1 MEDRNRVA
9 PKDKRRKKKKKLNT
23 ALGIVSRVLKTLGTV
38 VLSVFLI
45 VIITTCIFATVL
57 TIYVLNFA
65 DTTSTVSLDRV
76 AESNISRFMYENP
89 QYDEKDP
96 NSQQYNLY
104 YAIRNNSK
112 HVLWVDIENI
122 PQYTQ
127 DCFVYSEDERFYEHD
142 GVDFKRTIGAFV
154 NIFLPI
160 YPGKQ
165 GGSTI
170 TQQTIKN
177 VTGDE
182 AREGIKGIERKIREI
197 FRTINVERVNRKE
210 DILQCY
216 LNVIPL
222 GTYKYDI
229 VGVQAAANFYFGKDV
244 KDLTLGESASLA
256 AMTTAP
262 AAYNPIEDP
271 EKNFIR
277 RKVCLN
283 KLLENGAID
292 DEEYNK
298 ALNEKLKLVGNFDY
312 SSETI
317 YDDETKDQ
325 GPTDYF
331 MDAALQ
337 EAEERI
343 AKYYGISN
351 DEASARLWDGGFNI
365 YTTVDYNMQ
374 KQLEQNMLNPANF
387 VTYTL
392 QDDTLLSAAIA
403 MDYTGNVKAV
413 YSGRS
418 KKTEMRTFNIA
429 TMGTRS
435 PGSCIKPIASY
446 APAMEQDII
455 NWSTKIKDEPITIQ
469 NAEGQSEKW
478 PDNYTDYGGHN
489 WSYKDMFAWQMLAQS
504 KNTAPAQLIK
514 KLTPEYSFDF
524 LKDKLGITTLDEKKD
539 KHIYS
544 GVTVGGLTNGLHLQE
559 LVGAYMIF
567 GNGGRKY
574 EVSYISSIEDAQG
587 KVIYEKSDGYKQAI
601 SDSTAYVMNRM
612 MQKVINDPSGT
623 GKNAKLLTTD
633 LVGKTGTSSV
643 WKDLSFVGC
652 TPDFVSGIWIGYND
666 NKTIPTGSY
675 QNSDSIWKN
684 LFGEAAENEPDKKF
698 TMPSTVEKAYYC
710 TQTGLLAS
718 KSCRT
723 KAEGYFKKSALPKT
737 CNH

>member
-9 PKDKRRKKKKKLNT
+9 PKARRRKRKKKKLNT

-38 VLSVFLI
+38 VLSVLLI

-89 QYDEKDP
+89 NYDEKDP
-96 NSQQYNLY
+96 SSQPYKLY

-160 YPGKQ
+160 YPGRQ

-177 VTGDE
+177 VTGD
-182 AREGIKGIERKIREI
+182 ADAIGIKGIERKIREI
-197 FRTINVERVNRKE
+197 FRTINVERTNRKE

-216 LNVIPL
+216 LNVVPL
-222 GTYKYDI
+222 NTSKYDI
-229 VGVQAAANFYFGKDV
+229 VGVQAASNFYFGKDV
-244 KDLTLGESASLA
+244 KDLTLGESAALA

-271 EKNFIR
+271 DKNFIR
-277 RKVCLN
+277 RKICLN

-292 DEEYNK
+292 EDEYNQ

-312 SSETI
+312 SSASV

-331 MDAALQ
+331 MDEALT
-337 EAEERI
+337 EAENRI
-343 AKYYGISN
+343 AEYYGIST
-351 DEASARLWDGGFNI
+351 DEASQKLFEGGFNV
-365 YTTVDYNMQ
+365 YTTVDYDMQ
-374 KQLEQNMLNPANF
+374 KTIEQNMLNPANF
-387 VTYTL
+387 VAYQL
-392 QDDTLLSAAIA
+392 QDDSLLSAFVA

-413 YSGRS
+413 YSGRQ
-418 KKTEMRTFNIA
+418 KKTQMRTFNIA
-429 TMGTRS
+429 TQGMRS
-435 PGSCIKPIASY
+435 PGSSIKPIGSY
-446 APAMEQDII
+446 APAIEQDIV
-455 NWSTKIKDEPITIQ
+455 NWSTKIKDEPITIKDQ
-469 NAEGQSEKW
+469 DGKDIKW

-489 WSYKDMFAWQMLAQS
+489 WSYKEMFTWDMLARS
-504 KNTAPAQLIK
+504 KNTAPAQLVQ
-514 KLTPEYSFDF
+514 KLTPEFCYSF
-524 LKDKLGITTLDEKKD
+524 LKEKLDITTLHERDL
-539 KHIYS
+539 HSYS
-544 GVTVGGLTNGLHLQE
+544 GVTVGGFTNGVHLQE

-601 SDSTAYVMNRM
+601 SDSTAYVMNRIM
-612 MQKVINDPSGT
+612 EKVITAPHATGT
-623 GKNAKLLTTD
+623 AAKLQTTEV
-633 LVGKTGTSSV
+633 VGKTGTSSN
-643 WKDLSFVGC
+643 WQDLTFVAC
-652 TPDFVSGIWIGYND
+652 TPDYISGVWMGYD
-666 NKTIPTGSY
+666 DHKKIPTANY
-675 QNSDSIWKN
+675 QNYARVWKN
-684 LFGEAAENEPDKKF
+684 IFGQIAENEPDKKF
-698 TMPSTVEKAYYC
+698 TMPSTVEKVNYC

-718 KSCRT
+718 KTCPH
-723 KAEGYFKKSALPKT
+723 KAVGYYKKSSLPKK